1 MVNLGKYLV
10 AQTLF
15 KAVAE
20 YRGDDFLSYGIFQ
33 DGFLDYG
40 LMEVG
45 FPGFVVGVP

>member
-1 MVNLGKYLV
+1 VVNLGKYLV

-15 KAVAE
+15 EVVAE
-20 YRGDDFLSYGIFQ
+20 YVRDDFLCYRIFQ

-45 FPGFVVGVP
+45 FPGLVVGVP